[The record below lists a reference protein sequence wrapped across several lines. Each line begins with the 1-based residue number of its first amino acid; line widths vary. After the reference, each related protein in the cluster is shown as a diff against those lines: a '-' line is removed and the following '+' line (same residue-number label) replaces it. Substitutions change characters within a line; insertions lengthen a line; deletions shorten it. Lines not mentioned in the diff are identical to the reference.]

1 MYPWVNNPV
10 QGKVLL
16 MEITITWVNDTPSAS
31 GKTIKVYVTAPGWEP
46 NVTHYAWVPVGM
58 KPNKFDIIT
67 APTVKLGEIE
77 SSYEDKTSK
86 KIVALKK
93 ARRQVSF
100 FGLEGQ
106 PVILD
111 DGPELAATEWVDR
124 RTPKAKNADNAF

>member
-1 MYPWVNNPV
+1 
-10 QGKVLL
+10 

-67 APTVKLGEIE
+67 APTVKMEDIE
-77 SSYEDKTSK
+77 TSYEDKKTK
-86 KIVALKK
+86 QVIALKK

-100 FGLEGQ
+100 FGAEGQ
-106 PVILD
+106 PVAID
-111 DGPELAATEWVDR
+111 DGKGLPETQWVDR
-124 RTPKAKNADNAF
+124 RTKVKDDNAF